1 MIRSR
6 LIFLLFILV
15 SAFCVDAQ
23 NVSTAAEEKK
33 KREKEMRDEQRQ
45 VDEQLASRCFA
56 NQEYDK
62 AGELYEKLYQK
73 YNQPYLFHQYV
84 ECLILQKNYD
94 EAIHQLKLFER
105 KYPKDAKALV
115 DLVFVYGLNDE
126 PKKAE
131 KQFNAIL
138 KSLPDDLGT
147 IQGVGNFLRSRGLND
162 MALRVYERGAEICS
176 KTENSPFLM
185 ELAYTYQSMAD
196 YQNAFRYYFLEL
208 ESHPGQ
214 YNNIKNRLQTL
225 LFYDVNNSIADSM
238 RMALLKQTQ
247 EKPDNVEFAKLL
259 VWFALQQ
266 EDYDIALAQS
276 KSIDRRIGDQDGQ
289 IVNLASICLSNR
301 QFDVARDGFDY
312 ICKKGKSGPYYGR
325 AVAGLIDAEYQK
337 LKAENCNDVKV
348 FNRLSERLDKEY
360 LNVGT
365 AEFTSLVKT
374 QADIMAYRLDRKNDA
389 IQLLENTI
397 ETVKSKQDKAE
408 LKLLLADIYLFED
421 EVWEATLL
429 YSQVDKSMKEEP
441 LGHEARFRNAQLRYF
456 IGEFAWAET
465 QLHVLKAATSKLI
478 ANDAMT
484 LSLVIKDNLEID
496 TTGLE
501 LKRLARADYRIYQQR
516 YDEAMMVLDSI
527 VADGNEVSI
536 PHALFRKAELA
547 KKNHEFAEAE
557 QLFLQIVDNYQFSYM
572 TDHAL
577 MEAAL
582 LEQNELDK
590 KEDAKRH
597 YETLIDDYPT
607 SIYTAQAK
615 KNYRKIQ

>member
-1 MIRSR
+1 MMRPR
-6 LIFLLFILV
+6 FIFLLLCLAFTFEV
-15 SAFCVDAQ
+15 SAQDAR
-23 NVSTAAEEKK
+23 SAAEERKK
-33 KREKEMRDEQRQ
+33 KKEPRDEQRQ
-45 VDEQLASRCFA
+45 IDEQLASRCFVE
-56 NQEYDK
+56 QEYDK
-62 AGELYEKLYQK
+62 AGELYEQLYQK
-73 YNQPYLFHQYV
+73 YGQPYLFHQFV
-84 ECLILQKNYD
+84 ECLILQKEYD
-94 EAIHQLKLFER
+94 DAIKQLKSFS
-105 KYPKDAKALV
+105 KSHPNDGKSLV

-138 KSLPDDLGT
+138 KSLPDDFST
-147 IQGVGNFLRSRGLND
+147 IQGVGNFFRSRSLNEL
-162 MALRVYERGAEICS
+162 ALQVYEKGAELCAGM
-176 KTENSPFLM
+176 ENSPFYI

-208 ESHPGQ
+208 DEHPGQ
-214 YNNIKNRLQTL
+214 YNNIKNRLQTM
-225 LFYDVNNSIADSM
+225 LFYDVNNSIADNL

-289 IVNLASICLSNR
+289 IVNLAGVCLNNK

-312 ICKKGKSGPYYGR
+312 ICKKGKSGPFYGR
-325 AVAGLIDAEYQK
+325 AVAGLIDADYQK
-337 LKAENCNDVKV
+337 LKAENHTDAKAYS
-348 FNRLSERLDKEY
+348 RLSDRVDVEY
-360 LNVGT
+360 PNVGT
-365 AEFTSLVKT
+365 DEITDLVKI
-374 QADIMAYRLDRKNDA
+374 QADIKAFRLGQKDEA
-389 IQLLENTI
+389 ITLLQNTI

-441 LGHEARFRNAQLRYF
+441 LGHEARYRNAQLRYF

-516 YDEAMMVLDSI
+516 DDEAMTVLDSI
-527 VADGNEVSI
+527 ITTGNEASI
-536 PHALFRKAELA
+536 PHALFRKAQLTE
-547 KKNHEFAEAE
+547 KTHQFAEAE
-557 QLFLQIVDNYQFSYM
+557 LLYLQIVEQYAFSYM
-572 TDHAL
+572 ADQAL
-577 MEAAL
+577 MKAAL
-582 LEQNELDK
+582 LEQNELNK
-590 KEDAKRH
+590 NEEAKQH
-597 YETLIDDYPT
+597 YEALIDNYPT

-615 KNYRKIQ
+615 KNYRKTL